1 MKKSRYTAE
10 QIAFALRQA
19 EHCTPVLEVC
29 RKMEIAERTFYRRK

>member
-19 EHCTPVLEVC
+19 ESGTTVPEVR
-29 RKMEIAERTFYRRK
+29 RKMGIICSDQRWP